1 MKISNMEIVKF
12 TNITQ
17 IEFKCKLSEIFTPK
31 PSIVFVTNEVK
42 IKKTQ

>member
-1 MKISNMEIVKF
+1 MKAVKIIN
-12 TNITQ
+12 TTY

-31 PSIVFVTNEVK
+31 PSIQLVAGKIE

>member
-1 MKISNMEIVKF
+1 MEIVKI
-12 TNITQ
+12 TNTAY

-31 PSIVFVTNEVK
+31 PSILFVTNEVK

>member
-1 MKISNMEIVKF
+1 METVKITS
-12 TNITQ
+12 TTY

-31 PSIVFVTNEVK
+31 PSIMFATNEVK